1 MSASIQVL
9 VRVACAL
16 AGVVVAAILSRH
28 LGDAGFGYFSTALAI
43 IAIAVALGDLGLN
56 STAMSRMAAHP
67 RARSETLGALLTA
80 QALLLSVALAPSLA
94 AVWLVLPP
102 GEPRVAGALICL
114 TIPFSL
120 SSAYSAAAQSQLRI
134 LVVTVL
140 TALGSAVWLALVIA
154 LAASGASLAWV
165 ATAFLASSVALAA
178 ITVLV
183 CRRHC
188 RPVWAGAGR
197 RAGSLLRAAAP
208 LGFSAVL
215 TTLYYRLDGILLLH
229 IGGAAA
235 AGHYS
240 AAYRFLDTLQI
251 LPATLF
257 GVLLPI
263 VSQRIAAGQPIQQ
276 LFGLSLRLSAAISLP
291 IAAVGAFVA
300 PETMTLIYSSEFRE
314 GARPLAVLLFSFPM
328 IFLGYISSGLLI
340 AAGRRRPLWVVSL
353 IALLASLPVVW
364 ILIAAHGATGAA
376 LGTVLVEV
384 FVGCTLLAIAAR
396 HLALRLPWG
405 GLLRIGVACL
415 VAVFPLALY
424 RPDRLGGLLALVVL
438 AAVIYLACLV
448 LSGAVTRQDLEV
460 LSSRRVV
467 LDA

>member
-1 MSASIQVL
+1 
-9 VRVACAL
+9 
-16 AGVVVAAILSRH
+16 
-28 LGDAGFGYFSTALAI
+28 
-43 IAIAVALGDLGLN
+43 
-56 STAMSRMAAHP
+56 
-67 RARSETLGALLTA
+67 
-80 QALLLSVALAPSLA
+80 
-94 AVWLVLPP
+94 
-102 GEPRVAGALICL
+102 
-114 TIPFSL
+114 
-120 SSAYSAAAQSQLRI
+120 
-134 LVVTVL
+134 
-140 TALGSAVWLALVIA
+140 
-154 LAASGASLAWV
+154 
-165 ATAFLASSVALAA
+165 
-178 ITVLV
+178 
-183 CRRHC
+183 
-188 RPVWAGAGR
+188 
-197 RAGSLLRAAAP
+197 
-208 LGFSAVL
+208 
-215 TTLYYRLDGILLLH
+215 
-229 IGGAAA
+229 
-235 AGHYS
+235 
-240 AAYRFLDTLQI
+240 
-251 LPATLF
+251 
-257 GVLLPI
+257 
-263 VSQRIAAGQPIQQ
+263 
-276 LFGLSLRLSAAISLP
+276 
-291 IAAVGAFVA
+291 
-300 PETMTLIYSSEFRE
+300 
-314 GARPLAVLLFSFPM
+314 M